1 MTTPLKKLVGN
12 ACLPVLLAA
21 SAHAFEIDSSSNS
34 VFDLYFFGNGEVA
47 QLGEN
52 LSGSSDFNTGL
63 DLQQITGW
71 MDWTGSE
78 TQSNIS
84 YWTEE
89 QKKAVTEAV
98 GAWTETIQNAY
109 SGSRKLRIGFFLDDA
124 SRSESNMDFGMKGY
138 ASYATT
144 TANPAGTNPTN
155 AYSVVEWIWREG
167 NAETVSPPAFAAGG
181 SFWNGNLLPSQE
193 NCIEVA
199 IVLNPEQVVFG
210 DGTAT
215 RVPLSAETLKKVAM
229 HELGH
234 AMGMDSK
241 MFAAGSVQT
250 NLIST
255 LDSLLMLD
263 ENQRVITLGS
273 DGSPVYAY
281 ETFSALCDAGWSLY
295 ETWYNSGE
303 GEENLLRLQNDKGEF
318 VNVLVTAGT
327 NAEGNSLIHL
337 LGELGIQDHD
347 DVLGP
352 GGTQGDVFTE
362 LDLTALRLLG
372 WQVIPEPATFG
383 LFSGLVFLGLAI
395 CRRRRR

>member
-1 MTTPLKKLVGN
+1 MITPFKKLVRN
-12 ACLPVLLAA
+12 AFPPILLAA
-21 SAHAFEIDSSSNS
+21 SVHAFEIDSTSNS

-52 LSGSSDFNTGL
+52 LSGVNDVNTGL
-63 DLQQITGW
+63 DFQQITGW
-71 MDWTGSE
+71 VDWTE
-78 TQSNIS
+78 NDAQST
-84 YWTEE
+84 YWTDE

-98 GAWTETIQNAY
+98 GAWTQTIQNVY
-109 SGSRKLRIGFFLDDA
+109 GGSRKMRIGFFLDDA
-124 SRSESNMDFGMKGY
+124 SRSESNMDSGMKGY

-144 TANPAGTNPTN
+144 TANPAGTNPVNT
-155 AYSVVEWIWREG
+155 YSVVEWLWRDG
-167 NAETVSPPAFAAGG
+167 NAETVSPPSGMASG
-181 SFWNGNLLPSQE
+181 SFWNNNLLPTQE

-199 IVLNPEQVVFG
+199 IVLNPEELVFG

-215 RVPLSAETLKKVAM
+215 RIPLSAETLKKVAM

-241 MFAAGSVQT
+241 MFSAGSGQT

-255 LDSLLMLD
+255 LDSLLMID

-273 DGSPVYAY
+273 DGNPVYAY
-281 ETFSALCDAGWSLY
+281 ETFSVLCETGWSLY
-295 ETWYNSGE
+295 ETWFNTGE
-303 GEENLLRLQNDKGEF
+303 GEEKLLRLQNDDGEF

-327 NAEGNSLIHL
+327 NAEGNSIVHL
-337 LGELGIQDHD
+337 LGKLGIQDHD

-352 GGTQGDVFTE
+352 GGTQGDAFTE

-372 WQVIPEPATFG
+372 WQVIPEPTMFG
-383 LFSGLVFLGLAI
+383 VFSGIAFLGLAL

>member
-1 MTTPLKKLVGN
+1 MITPLKKLVRN
-12 ACLPVLLAA
+12 AFPPLLIAA

-34 VFDLYFFGNGEVA
+34 VFDLYFFGNGEIA

-52 LSGSSDFNTGL
+52 LYGIADPETGL
-63 DLQQITGW
+63 DPQQITGW
-71 MDWTGSE
+71 MDWTENG

-84 YWTEE
+84 YWTDE

-98 GAWTETIQNAY
+98 GTWTQTIQNTY
-109 SGSRKLRIGFFLDDA
+109 SGSRKMRIGFFLDDA
-124 SRSESNMDFGMKGY
+124 SNEGRTVMTSSMKGY
-138 ASYATT
+138 ASYVT
-144 TANPAGTNPTN
+144 TATNPTGTNPTN
-155 AYSVVEWIWREG
+155 TYSVVEWLWRDG
-167 NAETVSPPAFAAGG
+167 RAETVSPPPNMASG
-181 SFWNGNLLPSQE
+181 SFWNNNLLPTQE

-199 IVLNPEQVVFG
+199 IVLNPNQLVYSN
-210 DGTAT
+210 GTAT
-215 RVPLSAETLKKVAM
+215 SVPLGAETLKKVAM

-241 MFAAGSVQT
+241 MFSAGGVQT

-255 LDSLLMLD
+255 LSSLLMIG

-273 DGSPVYAY
+273 DGKPIYAY
-281 ETFSALCDAGWSLY
+281 ETFNALCEAGWSLY

-303 GEENLLRLQNDKGEF
+303 GGEKLLRLQNDDGES

-327 NAEGNSLIHL
+327 NVEGNSIVHL
-337 LGELGIQDHD
+337 LGQVGAGDRN

-383 LFSGLVFLGLAI
+383 LFSGLIFLGLAI
-395 CRRRRR
+395 CRRRR